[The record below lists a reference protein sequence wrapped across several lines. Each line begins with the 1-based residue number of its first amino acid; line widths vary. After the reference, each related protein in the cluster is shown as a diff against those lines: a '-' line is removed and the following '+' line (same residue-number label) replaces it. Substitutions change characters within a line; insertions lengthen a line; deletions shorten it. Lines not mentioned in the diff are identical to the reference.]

1 MKVKKSFFYS
11 LTLLSALWFVSCAA
25 PTISFQV
32 TQAPKYALPGI
43 EAIQMGEFT
52 VGEGKIQPPG
62 SLQKAELKP
71 SVLEFTSNTKT
82 IAMVKEMIGAQI
94 LAKISQSSTFQIFT
108 DLQQAPTGAGGSIT
122 SPQKIAV
129 ITGSVKYFHQ
139 SFEKEEKLNYLI
151 KVNNNNLPLEYRLAG
166 QVAAFGVEQTGGGF
180 KESTPYVEQIAA
192 IEVTV
197 NLVRKSNGKSLIPPQ
212 TLRSYYIKKWGG
224 DSSTSHLSKLAK
236 EKIQDTYQQD
246 QGLFETFTQASDRTQ
261 LSFSDPNEYLA
272 RGYNLPRNPNVPATP
287 LEIQVRLIS
296 QVANQY
302 ARLISP
308 YTKST
313 DLSIQD
319 GDAVATNLI
328 KGNAY
333 EAAIARLLGL
343 SSRSVEDTYNLG
355 LAYEASGQ
363 FLLAKQYYE
372 ETLQEN
378 SGNDGAKQGLKRVT
392 Q

>member
-11 LTLLSALWFVSCAA
+11 LTLLSSLWFVSCAA

-32 TQAPKYALPGI
+32 TQAPKYALPEI
-43 EAIQMGEFT
+43 EAIQIGELT
-52 VGEGKIQPPG
+52 VGQGKIQPPD
-62 SLQKAELKP
+62 SLQKAELEP
-71 SVLEFTSNTKT
+71 SVLEFTSNTKA
-82 IAMVKEMIGAQI
+82 IEMIKEMIGAQI
-94 LAKISQSSTFQIFT
+94 LAKVSQSGTFQIFT
-108 DLQQAPTGAGGSIT
+108 DLQQAPKGSGGSMT
-122 SPQKIAV
+122 SPDKIAV
-129 ITGSVKYFHQ
+129 ITGTVKYFHQ
-139 SFEKEEKLNYLI
+139 SFEKDEKLNYLI
-151 KVNNNNLPLEYRLAG
+151 KVSNNNLPLEHRLAG
-166 QVAAFGVEQTGGGF
+166 QVAASGVEQTGGGF

-197 NLVRKSNGKSLIPPQ
+197 NLVRKSNGKSLIQPQ
-212 TLRSYYIKKWGG
+212 TLQSYYIKKWGG

-302 ARLISP
+302 TRLISP

-372 ETLQEN
+372 ETLQKN